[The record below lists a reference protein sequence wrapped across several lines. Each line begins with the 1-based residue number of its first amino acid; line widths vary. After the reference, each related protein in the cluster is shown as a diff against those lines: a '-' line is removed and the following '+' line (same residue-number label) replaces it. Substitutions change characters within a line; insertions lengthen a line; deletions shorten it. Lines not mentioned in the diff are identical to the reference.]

1 MALTKPGHPH
11 PERAGEAPTTK
22 SRPPSAAMQRDLPAG
37 PGAPGKRRAGNR
49 TRGRRP
55 PRKPASRSRRRNRP
69 VLLATAAAL
78 AVLGVVPANA
88 YKYFGADL
96 RIVLGPA
103 AAVRWAPGD
112 LPVRFRLLENER
124 LPEHPDLTPRTW
136 REMVARALGSW
147 TEVPTAR
154 VTAVLEEQTVRSD
167 FVDTDDGINT
177 VGFAGDEFSG
187 IARAGLRIEGGRI
200 VGCDV
205 VLNHRMLE
213 VLEDREEE
221 NPQRI
226 MEWLPRIETIVAH
239 EFGHCFGLAHSDL
252 NPAWE
257 ATPSA
262 PPAARG
268 NGFYPEEAAAFH
280 ANPVMSYG
288 GAHGFVGLAPDD
300 RTGISLLYP
309 APGYLE
315 STGAIGGRLVFADGR
330 GASFV
335 YLQIVDGVGADAAFG
350 AGAFTDAIGQFL
362 LEGLPPGRRLFWAHP
377 IGNLRAHYG
386 PDRFGDADILRVLDI
401 RDRWF
406 WAEVRAG
413 QIEFLPP
420 LTVSTGRTTE

>member
-1 MALTKPGHPH
+1 MSVHIRPVAAGCRH
-11 PERAGEAPTTK
+11 RADGSSPVKRLAGAEP
-22 SRPPSAAMQRDLPAG
+22 PAG
-37 PGAPGKRRAGNR
+37 PSSVTASGHRPHPGAGGRTLAGALRRCRSRAGLV
-49 TRGRRP
+49 G
-55 PRKPASRSRRRNRP
+55 
-69 VLLATAAAL
+69 AAAFL
-78 AVLGVVPANA
+78 ALLGVVPANA
-88 YKYFGADL
+88 YKYFGAEL
-96 RIVLGPA
+96 RIVLGPRA
-103 AAVRWAPGD
+103 AARWAPGD

-124 LPEHPDLTPRTW
+124 LPEHPALTPRTW
-136 REMVARALGSW
+136 REMVARALRFW

-167 FVDTDDGINT
+167 FVDADDGINT
-177 VGFAGDEFSG
+177 VGFAGDESFGAMAS
-187 IARAGLRIEGGRI
+187 AGLRIEGGRI
-200 VGCDV
+200 VGCDI

-213 VLEDREEE
+213 VLEDREAE

-226 MEWLPRIETIVAH
+226 MERLPRIETIVAH

-252 NPAWE
+252 NPVWE

-262 PPAARG
+262 PAAARG
-268 NGFYPEEAAAFH
+268 NGFYPEGAAAFH

-309 APGYLE
+309 APGFLE

-350 AGAFTDAIGQFL
+350 AGAFTDAFGYFL

-377 IGNLRAHYG
+377 VGNQRAHYG
-386 PDRFGDADILRVLDI
+386 PDRFGDADILRVLDV

-413 QIEFLPP
+413 RIEFLPP
-420 LTVSTGRTTE
+420 LSVSTGRTTE

>member
-1 MALTKPGHPH
+1 MALPEPGPPPPQPREEPPTKPRPRWVHRRRES
-11 PERAGEAPTTK
+11 PEDPIGQGKHRAGTRTRV
-22 SRPPSAAMQRDLPAG
+22 RPPP
-37 PGAPGKRRAGNR
+37 
-49 TRGRRP
+49 
-55 PRKPASRSRRRNRP
+55 SRSRRRGP
-69 VLLATAAAL
+69 APLVTAVVLAL
-78 AVLGVVPANA
+78 LGVVPANA
-88 YKYFGADL
+88 YKYFGAES
-96 RIVLGPA
+96 RIVFGPRA
-103 AAVRWAPGD
+103 AARWAPGD

-136 REMVARALGSW
+136 REMVARALRSW
-147 TEVPTAR
+147 TEVPSAS

-167 FVDTDDGINT
+167 FVDADDGFNT

-200 VGCDV
+200 VGCDI

-213 VLEDREEE
+213 VLEDRDEE

-226 MEWLPRIETIVAH
+226 MERLPRIETIVAH

-268 NGFYPEEAAAFH
+268 NGFYPEGAAAFH

-300 RTGISLLYP
+300 RAAISLLYP
-309 APGYLE
+309 APGFLE
-315 STGAIGGRLVFADGR
+315 STGAIGGRLVFEDGG

-350 AGAFTDAIGQFL
+350 AGAFTDAFGYFL

-377 IGNLRAHYG
+377 VGNQRAHYG
-386 PDRFGDADILRVLDI
+386 PDRFGDADILRGLDI